1 MCLTAQEKCALIER
15 KLHIEK
21 SCIRAGDFGD
31 QRTCCLVRSP
41 IIFHFTSCQIVS
53 SLFKRTQ
60 RAISLG
66 GRFMAG
72 GLS

>member
-15 KLHIEK
+15 KLRIEK

-41 IIFHFTSCQIVS
+41 KMFPFTLCQIF
-53 SLFKRTQ
+53 SLLFERTQ
-60 RAISLG
+60 RDMSLG
-66 GRFMAG
+66 GSSMAG
-72 GLS
+72 GLF